1 VDKAL
6 VKKPKYGYN
15 KNWREFMVAV
25 RGFYDGNT
33 VTVKQTIPVKEKCE
47 VIITF
52 LDASPGGVLTMAQK
66 EKKRAA
72 LNRFIGLTADNPVS
86 IEEAR
91 EERLSK
97 Q

>member
-1 VDKAL
+1 
-6 VKKPKYGYN
+6 
-15 KNWREFMVAV
+15 MVAV
-25 RGFYDGNT
+25 KGFYDGNT
-33 VTVKQTIPVKEKCE
+33 VTVNQTIPVKEKCE

-52 LDASPGGVLTMAQK
+52 LDAAPHGVLTTAQK

-72 LNRFIGLTADNPVS
+72 LNRLIGLTANNPVS
-86 IEEAR
+86 IEEVR